1 MLQLSE
7 FNVTGSSVQGM
18 IDVAQSQVNKTV
30 EDLAQRNP
38 DLGKLL
44 EQVKKGY
51 EGLSEVS
58 KQVGG
63 VVQEHANAA
72 QGDLKTLMEQAKTEL
87 TKTAT
92 QLEVRS
98 PPYLFFCLFYLTFIW
113 TAMEANDILNV
124 ANKGIA

>member
-1 MLQLSE
+1 MFEQ
-7 FNVTGSSVQGM
+7 
-18 IDVAQSQVNKTV
+18 AQSQVNKTV

-51 EGLSEVS
+51 EGLTEVS

-63 VVQEHANAA
+63 VVQEHATAA
-72 QGDLKTLMEQAKTEL
+72 GGDLKTLVEQAKTEL

-98 PPYLFFCLFYLTFIW
+98 LLF
-113 TAMEANDILNV
+113 
-124 ANKGIA
+124 

>member
-1 MLQLSE
+1 MNLLQLSE
-7 FNVTGSSVQGM
+7 YNVTGSSVQGM
-18 IDVAQSQVNKTV
+18 FEQAQSQVNKTV

-63 VVQEHANAA
+63 VVQEHATAA
-72 QGDLKTLMEQAKTEL
+72 GGDLKTLVEQAKTEL

-92 QLEVRS
+92 QLEVCS
-98 PPYLFFCLFYLTFIW
+98 PPCMYFRFFYLTFI
-113 TAMEANDILNV
+113 
-124 ANKGIA
+124 